1 MSIRSYLKSISVKE
15 YNTIKDYNKEE
26 LNELKK
32 KLESYFKFDIV
43 DYIVS
48 DILDCETYN
57 HVCLMINLAIVN
69 NRFSLKNGKIL
80 KNKLKKLFNIKDIFD
95 KFYKDN
101 YMVN

>member
-1 MSIRSYLKSISVKE
+1 MSNRSYLKSISIND
-15 YNTIKDYNKEE
+15 YNIIKDYNKEE

-57 HVCLMINLAIVN
+57 HICLMINLAVTN
-69 NRFSLKNGKIL
+69 NRISMKNSKIL
-80 KNKLKKLFNIKDIFD
+80 KRKLKNII
-95 KFYKDN
+95 KFE
-101 YMVN
+101 